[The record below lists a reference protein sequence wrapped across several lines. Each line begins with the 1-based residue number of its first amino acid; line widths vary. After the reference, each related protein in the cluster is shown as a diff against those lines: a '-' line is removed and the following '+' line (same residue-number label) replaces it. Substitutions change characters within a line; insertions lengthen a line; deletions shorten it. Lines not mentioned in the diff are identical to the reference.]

1 MLRWPQMS
9 FGRCWICICAAIA
22 VLLLAMR
29 PASADAI
36 DATIKELSSSNY
48 KSRLSAALAL
58 AKSSDARAV
67 MALINVLQSDQ
78 DSALRRVAAIAL
90 GRGVD
95 GLPEATVEKVRAALT
110 TATKDTNTKVRDSA
124 LAALQS
130 MPAAVPVSSKGKG
143 KGKPPPVFVHIDR
156 VGDDSK
162 QASAASITLVSKNV
176 RRAIEDN
183 GFTTVWPGGTPS
195 KAELVASRAHAFIVV
210 STVKKIVVKKK
221 SRQAEVTCTVAIRV
235 SPWTGSDGNEVWE
248 ANKSASASGSAKTTT
263 SNSTTEIAAG
273 MQDCLDTLAD
283 DITRRQVTPFLR
295 KIAGT
300 I

>member
-1 MLRWPQMS
+1 MS
-9 FGRCWICICAAIA
+9 AGRCWICICAALA
-22 VLLLAMR
+22 VLLLALR
-29 PASADAI
+29 TAAADAI
-36 DATIKELSSSNY
+36 DATIKELNSSNY
-48 KSRLSAALAL
+48 KSRLSAALTL

-67 MALINVLQSDQ
+67 TALIGVLQSDQ

-95 GLPEATVEKVRAALT
+95 GLPDASVEKVRAALT
-110 TATKDTNTKVRDSA
+110 VATKDTDTKVRASA
-124 LAALQS
+124 TAALKS
-130 MPAAVPVSSKGKG
+130 MPAATPSGSKGA
-143 KGKPPPVFVHIDR
+143 PPAVFVHIDR

-183 GFTTVWPGGTPS
+183 GFATVWPGGSPS

-221 SRQAEVTCTVAIRV
+221 ARQAEVSCTVAIRV
-235 SPWTGSDGNEVWE
+235 SPWTGRDGNEVWE
-248 ANKSASASGSAKTTT
+248 ANKSASASGSAKTIT
-263 SNSTTEIAAG
+263 SNSASEIAAG

>member
-1 MLRWPQMS
+1 MYL
-9 FGRCWICICAAIA
+9 GRCWICIGSVVA
-22 VLLLAMR
+22 VLLLAIR

-36 DATIKELSSSNY
+36 DATIKTLQSSNY

-58 AKSSDARAV
+58 AKSSDVRAV
-67 MALINVLQSDQ
+67 TALIDVLKSDQ

-90 GRGVD
+90 GRGGD
-95 GLPEATVEKVRAALT
+95 GLPDATVEKVRAALT
-110 TATKDTNTKVRDSA
+110 AATKDADTKVRDSA
-124 LAALQS
+124 VAALKS
-130 MPAAVPVSSKGKG
+130 MPAATPSSSKSKL
-143 KGKPPPVFVHIDR
+143 PAIFIHIDR

-183 GFTTVWPGGTPS
+183 GFTTVWPGGVPT

-221 SRQAEVTCTVAIRV
+221 AQQAEVTCSVAIRV
-235 SPWTGSDGNEVWE
+235 SPWTGRDGNEVWE

-263 SNSTTEIAAG
+263 ANTTAEIAVG
-273 MQDCLDTLAD
+273 MEDCLDTLAD
-283 DITRRQVTPFLR
+283 DITRRQVTPFIR
-295 KIAGT
+295 KISAT
-300 I
+300 L

>member
-1 MLRWPQMS
+1 
-9 FGRCWICICAAIA
+9 
-22 VLLLAMR
+22 
-29 PASADAI
+29 
-36 DATIKELSSSNY
+36 
-48 KSRLSAALAL
+48 
-58 AKSSDARAV
+58 

-110 TATKDTNTKVRDSA
+110 TATKDANTKVRDSA
-124 LAALQS
+124 IAALQS
-130 MPAAVPVSSKGKG
+130 MPAAAPASSKGK
-143 KGKPPPVFVHIDR
+143 PPAVFVHIDR

-183 GFTTVWPGGTPS
+183 GFITVWPGGAPS

>member
-9 FGRCWICICAAIA
+9 FGRCWICICTALT

-36 DATIKELSSSNY
+36 DVTIKELNSSNY

-110 TATKDTNTKVRDSA
+110 TATKDANTKVRDSA
-124 LAALQS
+124 IAALQS
-130 MPAAVPVSSKGKG
+130 MPAATPVSSKGK
-143 KGKPPPVFVHIDR
+143 PPAVFVHIDR

-176 RRAIEDN
+176 RRALEDN
-183 GFTTVWPGGTPS
+183 GFATVWPGGAPS

>member
-1 MLRWPQMS
+1 MFAGQ
-9 FGRCWICICAAIA
+9 CWIRICTALA
-22 VLLLAMR
+22 VLLLALR
-29 PASADAI
+29 PAAADSI
-36 DATIKELSSSNY
+36 DASIKELTSSNY
-48 KSRLSAALAL
+48 KSRLSAALTL
-58 AKSSDARAV
+58 ARSSDARAV
-67 MALINVLQSDQ
+67 LALIGVLQSDQ
-78 DSALRRVAAIAL
+78 ESALRRVAAIGL

-95 GLPEATVEKVRAALT
+95 GLPDATVEKVRAALT
-110 TATKDTNTKVRDSA
+110 TATKDADTKVRDSA
-124 LAALQS
+124 LAALKS
-130 MPAAVPVSSKGKG
+130 MPAVAAPSAKGKA
-143 KGKPPPVFVHIDR
+143 PAVFVHIDR
-156 VGDDSK
+156 VGDDSN
-162 QASAASITLVSKNV
+162 QASAESITLVSKNV

-183 GFTTVWPGGTPS
+183 GFITVWPGGVPS
-195 KAELVASRAHAFIVV
+195 QAELVASRAHAFIVV

-235 SPWTGSDGNEVWE
+235 SPWTGRDGNEVWE

>member
-1 MLRWPQMS
+1 MLRWTQMS
-9 FGRCWICICAAIA
+9 FGRCWICICTALT
-22 VLLLAMR
+22 VLLLAVR
-29 PASADAI
+29 PTSADAI
-36 DATIKELSSSNY
+36 DSTIKELNSSNY
-48 KSRLSAALAL
+48 KSRLSAALSL

-67 MALINVLQSDQ
+67 MALISVLQSDQ

-110 TATKDTNTKVRDSA
+110 TATKDADTKVRDSA
-124 LAALQS
+124 IAALQS
-130 MPAAVPVSSKGKG
+130 IPVAAPANS
-143 KGKPPPVFVHIDR
+143 KGKPPAVFVHIDR
-156 VGDDSK
+156 VSDDSK

-183 GFTTVWPGGTPS
+183 GFTTVWPGGSPS

-263 SNSTTEIAAG
+263 SNSSTEIAAG

>member
-1 MLRWPQMS
+1 MLRWTQMS
-9 FGRCWICICAAIA
+9 FGRCWICICAAL
-22 VLLLAMR
+22 VGLLLAVR
-29 PASADAI
+29 PASADSI
-36 DATIKELSSSNY
+36 DATIKELNSSNY

-67 MALINVLQSDQ
+67 MALISVLQSDK

-95 GLPEATVEKVRAALT
+95 GLPEATVAKVRAALT
-110 TATKDTNTKVRDSA
+110 TATKDTDTKVRDSA
-124 LAALQS
+124 IAALQS
-130 MPAAVPVSSKGKG
+130 MPAVAPAGSKD
-143 KGKPPPVFVHIDR
+143 KPPAVFVHIDR

-183 GFTTVWPGGTPS
+183 GFTTVWPGGAPS

>member
-1 MLRWPQMS
+1 MLRWLQM
-9 FGRCWICICAAIA
+9 FAGQCWIRICTALA
-22 VLLLAMR
+22 VLLLALR
-29 PASADAI
+29 PASADSI
-36 DATIKELSSSNY
+36 DASIKELKSSNY
-48 KSRLSAALAL
+48 KSRLSAALTL
-58 AKSSDARAV
+58 ARSNDARSV
-67 MALINVLQSDQ
+67 MALIGVLQSDQ
-78 DSALRRVAAIAL
+78 ESALRRVAAIGL

-110 TATKDTNTKVRDSA
+110 TATKDTDTKVRDSA
-124 LAALQS
+124 LAALKS
-130 MPAAVPVSSKGKG
+130 MPPVASPSGKG
-143 KGKPPPVFVHIDR
+143 KGPAVFVHIDR

-162 QASAASITLVSKNV
+162 QASAESITLVSKNV

-183 GFTTVWPGGTPS
+183 GFTTVWPGGAPS
-195 KAELVASRAHAFIVV
+195 QAELVASRAHAFIVV

-235 SPWTGSDGNEVWE
+235 SPWTGRDGNEVWE

>member
-1 MLRWPQMS
+1 MFAGQ
-9 FGRCWICICAAIA
+9 CWIRICTALA
-22 VLLLAMR
+22 VLLLALR
-29 PASADAI
+29 PASADTI
-36 DATIKELSSSNY
+36 DASIKELQNRNY
-48 KSRLSAALAL
+48 KSRLSAALTL
-58 AKSSDARAV
+58 ARSSDARAV
-67 MALINVLQSDQ
+67 MALIDVLQSDQ
-78 DSALRRVAAIAL
+78 ESALRRVAAIGL

-95 GLPEATVEKVRAALT
+95 GLPEATVEKVRTALT
-110 TATKDTNTKVRDSA
+110 TATKDADTKVRDSA
-124 LAALQS
+124 LAALKS
-130 MPAAVPVSSKGKG
+130 MPAATAPRGKG
-143 KGKPPPVFVHIDR
+143 SALTVFVHIDR
-156 VGDDSK
+156 VGDESK
-162 QASAASITLVSKNV
+162 QASAESITLVSKNV

-183 GFTTVWPGGTPS
+183 GFTTVWPGGAPS

-235 SPWTGSDGNEVWE
+235 SPWTGRDGNEVWE

-263 SNSTTEIAAG
+263 SNSSTEIAAG

-295 KIAGT
+295 KIAAA

>member
-9 FGRCWICICAAIA
+9 FGRCWICICTALT

-36 DATIKELSSSNY
+36 DVTIKELNSSNY

-110 TATKDTNTKVRDSA
+110 TATKDANTKVRDSA
-124 LAALQS
+124 IAALQS
-130 MPAAVPVSSKGKG
+130 MPAATPVSSKS
-143 KGKPPPVFVHIDR
+143 KPPAVFVHIDR

-176 RRAIEDN
+176 RRALEDN
-183 GFTTVWPGGTPS
+183 GFATVWPGGAPS

-295 KIAGT
+295 K
-300 I
+300 